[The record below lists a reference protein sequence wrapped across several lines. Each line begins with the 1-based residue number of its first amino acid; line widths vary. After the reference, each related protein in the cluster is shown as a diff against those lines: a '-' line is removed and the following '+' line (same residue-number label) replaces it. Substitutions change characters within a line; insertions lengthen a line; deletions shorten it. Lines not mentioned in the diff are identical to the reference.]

1 MSFNL
6 EEYFFNKDQKKEAAK
21 EIKGVTDDELA
32 QT

>member
-21 EIKGVTDDELA
+21 EIKAVSDDEMG
-32 QT
+32 